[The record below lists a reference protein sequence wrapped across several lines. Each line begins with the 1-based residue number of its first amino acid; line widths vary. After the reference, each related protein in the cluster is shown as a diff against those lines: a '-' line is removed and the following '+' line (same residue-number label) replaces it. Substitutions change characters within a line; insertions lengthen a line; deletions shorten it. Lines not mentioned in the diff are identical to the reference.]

1 MGMFN
6 NNKGDN
12 MKTVNLFK
20 KLCSNSLDQNKRQE
34 ITKEIRSRMVHNK
47 PFTIND
53 FKTFSNWYN
62 KNKGV
67 Q

>member
-1 MGMFN
+1 
-6 NNKGDN
+6 

-47 PFTIND
+47 PFTVND